1 MRAQRAPRT
10 TLFDH
15 LGRPMASTGYITSGS
30 SRRSM
35 TGFNPSANSADTD
48 IIPKLESLRACC
60 RDMSMNAPVA
70 TGALNRF
77 KTNVVGYGLTLQ
89 CQIDHEYLGL
99 SVEEAEAWEKSTERE
114 FRLWANNQECDASRT
129 DDFYGL
135 QALTY
140 LSILESGDV
149 FVIPVFIPR
158 RGVPYDLRL
167 RILEADMVS
176 NPSHSMDTDKLAGG
190 VEVDENGAP
199 VKYWVSKRH
208 PGGLGF
214 VGNEWVGIPAY
225 SPRTGMRQVLHIFD
239 RTRPGQ
245 RRGVPLLAP
254 VIETLKQ
261 ATRLTEAELMA
272 AVVSSFFTV
281 FVKTEAGEGLDQ
293 GFSTE
298 ESVVKNLPEPV
309 ARNLQEVGSGGI
321 IDLADGESIELAD
334 PKRPNSGYD
343 AFFLSMVKQ
352 IGSAIGMPFEV
363 LILHFASSY
372 SASRA
377 ALLEAWKV
385 FLTHRTKFVKRGF
398 CQPVYKLWLLDA
410 VLKGRVKAP
419 GFLNNIAIREAWSGS
434 QWIGQGQGQLNP
446 VVETKAAIMRIEG
459 GLSTYAKETAAI
471 DGDDWDTM
479 IEHNFRE
486 RDRIRARV
494 PQITKAASSEPV
506 AEGAV

>member
-1 MRAQRAPRT
+1 MRTIKRAPRT
-10 TLFDH
+10 TLLDQY
-15 LGRPMASTGYITSGS
+15 GRPMASTGYVTSGS
-30 SRRSM
+30 VRRSM
-35 TGFNPSANSADTD
+35 TGFNPAANSADTD
-48 IIPKLESLRACC
+48 ILYKLESMRASA
-60 RDMSMNAPVA
+60 RDLSMNAPIA

-77 KTNVVGYGLTLQ
+77 RANVVGYGLNLQ
-89 CQIDHEYLGL
+89 CQIDRSFLGL
-99 SVEEAEAWEKSTERE
+99 SHDEAEEWERTTERE
-114 FRLWANNQECDASRT
+114 FRLWANNVECDASRT

-140 LSILESGDV
+140 LSVLMSGDV
-149 FVIPVFIPR
+149 FAIPVFIKR
-158 RGVPYDLRL
+158 RGVPYDLRI
-167 RILEADMVS
+167 RVLEADMVS
-176 NPSHSMDTDKLAGG
+176 NPHHQMDSEKLAGG
-190 VEVDENGAP
+190 VEVDKNGAP

-208 PGGLGF
+208 PGGIGF

-239 RTRPGQ
+239 RQRPGQ

-281 FVKTEAGEGLDQ
+281 FVKTETGEGMGDSI
-293 GFSTE
+293 STE
-298 ESVVKNLPEPV
+298 ESAVNEMPESV
-309 ARNLQEVGSGGI
+309 TRNLQEAGSGSI
-321 IDLADGESIELAD
+321 IDLAENEEIQLAD

-363 LILHFASSY
+363 LMLHFESSY

-385 FLTHRTKFVKRGF
+385 FLMHRTKLVKRGF
-398 CQPVYKLWLLDA
+398 CQPIYKMWLLDA

-419 GFLNNIAIREAWSGS
+419 GFLNDIAIREAWNGS
-434 QWIGQGQGQLNP
+434 NWIGQGQGQLNP
-446 VVETKAAIMRIEG
+446 SVETEAAHKRVKYG
-459 GLSTYAKETAAI
+459 FSTHAKEVAAI

-479 IEHNFRE
+479 IERNFRE
-486 RDRIRARV
+486 RERIRQRISTGLEAD
-494 PQITKAASSEPV
+494 PV
-506 AEGAV
+506 MEDV